1 MWPPIRRIL
10 STTGASAGRRN
21 DGMNG
26 LERLERAMA
35 AVPMDG
41 GPFLH
46 AFRAMDPADWTRDQC
61 VHAAV
66 EMLLDDAGGVAPDP
80 DDRAVQRRTVA
91 LTNRLIEEHNRAVRR
106 GSTGNARFAKERR
119 ITPSQKARLR
129 VAARRRAQDTPPR
142 PRNI

>member
-26 LERLERAMA
+26 LKRLERAMA

-80 DDRAVQRRTVA
+80 DDRVVQRRTVA

-119 ITPSQKARLR
+119 MAPSQTARLR